1 MTGAGSKTITTI
13 LVMLLVLAL
22 TSAVSIGYSQLA
34 FGRRGNNRP
43 AGQST
48 TGQGTTPGNNNGT
61 NNRGTGT
68 NFQGRNATGIF
79 SLFSVT
85 RSLGINPLVMT
96 WVSLGFS
103 ILGIVLLLLCA
114 YGIWKSKVWGLN
126 WGMFLAIVFL
136 LGALPGLFSMGG
148 RNVNWV
154 RSGLNILSL
163 VATLPILVLGVLP
176 SVRDYFP
183 KPVRRK

>member
-1 MTGAGSKTITTI
+1 MTGIRPKTITTI

-22 TSAVSIGYSQLA
+22 TSAISIGYSQLA

-43 AGQST
+43 V
-48 TGQGTTPGNNNGT
+48 GQGTTGGTTQGNNNGGT
-61 NNRGTGT
+61 NRGTGN

-85 RSLGINPLVMT
+85 RSLGINPQVMT

-103 ILGIVLLLLCA
+103 ILGIALLLLCA

-136 LGALPGLFSMGG
+136 LGALPGLFSLGG

-154 RSGLNILSL
+154 RNGLNILSL
-163 VATLPILVLGVLP
+163 VSTLPILVLGVLP

>member
-1 MTGAGSKTITTI
+1 
-13 LVMLLVLAL
+13 
-22 TSAVSIGYSQLA
+22 
-34 FGRRGNNRP
+34 
-43 AGQST
+43 
-48 TGQGTTPGNNNGT
+48 
-61 NNRGTGT
+61 
-68 NFQGRNATGIF
+68 
-79 SLFSVT
+79 
-85 RSLGINPLVMT
+85 MT